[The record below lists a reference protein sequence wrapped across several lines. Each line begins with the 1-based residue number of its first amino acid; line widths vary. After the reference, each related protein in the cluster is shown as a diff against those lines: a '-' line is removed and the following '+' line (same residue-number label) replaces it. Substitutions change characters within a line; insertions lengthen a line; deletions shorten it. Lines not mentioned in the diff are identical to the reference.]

1 MEDPSR
7 LAVIEALDL
16 FEKRTREI
24 IGLIDGKRSIGAFER
39 DELQAM
45 YSALKEDVKAAAKLG
60 KVIHDRAA
68 QTEWEQ
74 SYFTPAM
81 LKAANGLRAKTNSHP
96 INSNWIGSLLDAACE
111 FSYYLAML
119 QKDRPGDR

>member
-7 LAVIEALDL
+7 LAVIEALDS
-16 FEKRTREI
+16 FERRTREI
-24 IGLIDGKRSIGAFER
+24 VDRIDGKRSIGAFDR
-39 DELQAM
+39 DELQSM
-45 YSALKEDVKAAAKLG
+45 YSTLKEDFKTAAKLG
-60 KVIHDRAA
+60 KVAQDRKG
-68 QTEWEQ
+68 QTDWERH
-74 SYFTPAM
+74 YFAPAM

>member
-1 MEDPSR
+1 MDDPSR
-7 LAVIEALDL
+7 RAVIEELDL

-24 IGLIDGKRSIGAFER
+24 ISRIDGKRSIGAFER

-45 YSALKEDVKAAAKLG
+45 YSALKEDVKAAAKLC
-60 KVIHDRAA
+60 KVAQDRDA
-68 QTEWEQ
+68 QTDWERF
-74 SYFTPAM
+74 YFTPAM
-81 LKAANGLRAKTNSHP
+81 LKASNGLRAKTNSHP
-96 INSNWIGSLLDAACE
+96 INSNWIGSLLDASTE

>member
-1 MEDPSR
+1 MDDLSR
-7 LAVIEALDL
+7 RAVIEELEL

-24 IGLIDGKRSIGAFER
+24 IGRIDGKRSIGAFER

-60 KVIHDRAA
+60 KATQDRDA
-68 QTEWEQ
+68 QTDWERY
-74 SYFTPAM
+74 YFAPAM